1 MAAISAGQPRPAGGV
16 GLFRAR
22 RLLVGLGFLI
32 PFYLPFLLFFV
43 APILYAIFE
52 STQSIERTGGVMGS
66 ISQRFSGLHQYAL
79 VLSDSDFIHGVERVL
94 IFACVQVPIMT
105 VISVSL
111 ALLLAATAPRLAGF
125 FRTSFFVPYAVP
137 TVIAALMWASLYQPS
152 ISPFGPLTRQFDFLN
167 SGLVFGSIANIGI
180 WGWAGFNVILMTTAL
195 SAVSPE
201 IIDAA
206 RIDGASEIT
215 VALRVRLPL
224 IQPTIIMSVIFGTIG
239 SLQLFTEPLV
249 LRSVSS
255 VITSGYTPNML
266 AYSNAV
272 ANNYNFAAAISVTLA
287 IVTFALSFGFLRVV
301 RRRAHV

>member
-1 MAAISAGQPRPAGGV
+1 MSTVSVGQPGPAGGRR
-16 GLFRAR
+16 GFRAR
-22 RLLVGLGFLI
+22 RLLVGLGFLA

-43 APILYAIFE
+43 APIVYAIFE
-52 STQSIERTGGVMGS
+52 STQSVERTGGVMGTMS
-66 ISQRFSGLHQYAL
+66 EKFTGLHQYAL
-79 VLSDSDFIHGVERVL
+79 VLQDSDFLHGVERVL
-94 IFACVQVPIMT
+94 LFACVQVPIMT

-111 ALLLAATAPRLAGF
+111 ALLLGAAAPRLAGF

-152 ISPFGPLTRQFDFLN
+152 ISPFGPVVSHFDFLN

-195 SAVSPE
+195 AAVAPE
-201 IIDAA
+201 IIEAA
-206 RIDGASEIT
+206 RIDGASEIAI
-215 VALRVRLPL
+215 ALRLKLPL
-224 IQPTIIMSVIFGTIG
+224 IQPTIIMAVIFGTIG

-272 ANNYNFAAAISVTLA
+272 ANNYSFAAAISVTLA

-301 RRRAHV
+301 RRKAHV